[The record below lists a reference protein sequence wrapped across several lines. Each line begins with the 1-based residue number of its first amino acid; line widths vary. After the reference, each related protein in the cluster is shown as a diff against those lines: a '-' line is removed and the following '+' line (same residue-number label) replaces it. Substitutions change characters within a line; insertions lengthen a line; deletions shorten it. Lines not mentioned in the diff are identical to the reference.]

1 MLHNPLWAMQAV
13 GAVPFANLLAPA
25 YGVAGLA
32 VWWLSRRFPDVLHGY
47 LRQAADAA
55 IMLLSAL
62 WSLSA
67 LRHGCAGSVLTS
79 QPMTQTEDLLRSF
92 VGIVLALGF
101 LWWGSFSAQRSW
113 RIGSLVLI
121 LLAVLKVFLVDAAG
135 LEGLLRVASFV
146 ALGASLIGIGWVYSR
161 QLSRR
166 TVIPEGSPTSP

>member
-1 MLHNPLWAMQAV
+1 MIGRHELAW
-13 GAVPFANLLAPA
+13 GA
-25 YGVAGLA
+25 
-32 VWWLSRRFPDVLHGY
+32 R
-47 LRQAADAA
+47 
-55 IMLLSAL
+55 
-62 WSLSA
+62 
-67 LRHGCAGSVLTS
+67 
-79 QPMTQTEDLLRSF
+79 TQS
-92 VGIVLALGF
+92 
-101 LWWGSFSAQRSW
+101 RSW